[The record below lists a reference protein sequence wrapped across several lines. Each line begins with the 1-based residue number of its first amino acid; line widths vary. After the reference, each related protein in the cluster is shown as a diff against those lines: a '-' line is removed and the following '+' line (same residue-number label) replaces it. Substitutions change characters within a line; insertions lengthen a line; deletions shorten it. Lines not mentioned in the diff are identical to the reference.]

1 MTKVAELQIEIAA
14 NVARLTSDFGRAKEE
29 VNRSMGHIQRTVREQ
44 LDGVKESLKSMKEMV
59 EAMGIAMLAEHL
71 VEAAK
76 SAAEFGDR
84 IEHAAQQT
92 GMSTKSLQG
101 LGFAAKMSDVDF
113 QSLSVGLEHL
123 SRAMLQTQ
131 QGSLQ
136 SASAFRSVG
145 LSAQQLQGMS
155 MDEVLAKVADRFHA
169 TRDGATK
176 TALAMQ
182 LFGRSGAELIPLL
195 DRGSEGIDALKAKAK
210 QLGIVMSEESVRQSA
225 AFADK
230 LKEISAEG
238 QAVTRNLMGELMPA
252 MNRIVDAFLEGSS
265 DGGVLKEM
273 FRQMGEAAV
282 WMTGFIAKLAATVEA
297 LGKTIA
303 MVAAVVSHPLS
314 AKSIFEAWKEDVDA
328 LQAKTNR
335 FLATLNTA
343 SAASSPSESEG
354 ATGTGTLAV
363 FRTSGG
369 RGGGRHHAGGGKS
382 QMAEYEERLAEAKV
396 YYQQTNDLR
405 EYSKAR
411 EIRYWQ
417 DILETQKLSANDRI
431 AIERRVSSLTL
442 DQMKQD
448 AAERR
453 KLAEEAIQAHRDQAL
468 NEVALDEQKARTQ
481 LKSGRITHD
490 QLLQMQQN
498 FEDEKFRIEVDAQQ
512 KRIAL
517 LQGDPNHDP
526 VALQRQLDQLAQIE
540 QKHALDMENLHTQ
553 AATNSVQAWQKA
565 FAPITQAFD
574 TTIKGM
580 IMGTTTWQKG
590 VTNLL
595 DSVVA
600 EFVNA
605 GVKMVTQWA
614 ANEMAKTAATVTGT
628 ATRTAAEQ
636 QASASG
642 LASSAMAV
650 IKAIMND
657 AAKVFSGVWA
667 ALSGIPYVGPAL
679 AAASAPAA
687 MATVAGVAGSVAS
700 SAGGAWQIPTDRLNF
715 VHRNET
721 ILPADKAAGLDRLI
735 SGNAGGGTVHI
746 HARSDAD
753 VVRVGDLQTLLRQMG
768 RNFVPVTRF
777 P

>member
-44 LDGVKESLKSMKEMV
+44 LDGVKESLKSMKEMA

-76 SAAEFGDR
+76 SAAEFGNR

-92 GMSTKSLQG
+92 GMSAESLQG
-101 LGFAAKMSDVDF
+101 LSFAARMSDVDF

-123 SRAMLQTQ
+123 SRAMLQTR

-145 LSAQQLQGMS
+145 LSAQQLQSMS
-155 MDEVLAKVADRFHA
+155 LDEVLAHVADRFHA
-169 TRDGATK
+169 TRDGAAK

-210 QLGIVMSEESVRQSA
+210 ALGIVMSSDAVRQSA
-225 AFADK
+225 EFADK
-230 LKEISAEG
+230 LKEISAQG
-238 QAVTRNLMGELMPA
+238 QALTRNLMGELMPA
-252 MNRIVDAFLEGSS
+252 MNRIVDAFLAGSS

-273 FRQMGEAAV
+273 FRQIGEGAV
-282 WMTGFIAKLAATVEA
+282 WVTGFIAKLSATVEA

-328 LQAKTNR
+328 LQTRTNR
-335 FLATLNTA
+335 FLATLDRA
-343 SAASSPSESEG
+343 SVASSPSESEG
-354 ATGTGTLAV
+354 ATGTGALAV
-363 FRTSGG
+363 YQTSHRH
-369 RGGGRHHAGGGKS
+369 RGGAGGSGAGRS
-382 QMAEYEERLAEAKV
+382 HLSEYEQRLANAKV
-396 YYQQTNDLR
+396 YYQETHDLR
-405 EYSKAR
+405 EYSKAQ

-417 DILETQKLSANDRI
+417 DILETEKLSANDRL
-431 AIERRVSSLTL
+431 AIERRVSSLRL
-442 DQMKQD
+442 AQMRQD
-448 AAERR
+448 ASDRQ
-453 KLAEEAIQAHRDQAL
+453 KLAEEAIQASRDRAL
-468 NEVALDEQKARTQ
+468 GEVALDEQKAQTL
-481 LKSGRITHD
+481 LKSGQITHD
-490 QLLQMQQN
+490 QLLQMQQTYQ
-498 FEDEKFRIEVDAQQ
+498 DEKYQIEVQAQQ

-526 VALQRQLDQLAQIE
+526 VALQRQLDQLASIE
-540 QKHALDMENLHTQ
+540 QKHALDMEKLHTR
-553 AATNSVQAWQKA
+553 AATNSVAAWQKA

-590 VTNLL
+590 MTNLL

-600 EFVNA
+600 EFVGA
-605 GVKMVTQWA
+605 GVRMVTQWA
-614 ANEMAKTAATVTGT
+614 ANEMARTAATLTGT

-636 QASASG
+636 SANASG
-642 LASSAMAV
+642 LASSALTV
-650 IKAIMND
+650 VKAIMND

-700 SAGGAWQIPTDRLNF
+700 SAGGAWQIPADRLNF

-735 SGNAGGGTVHI
+735 SGGGGGTVHI

-753 VVRVGDLQTLLRQMG
+753 VVRVGDLQTLLRRMG
-768 RNFVPVTRF
+768 RNFVPVVRH

>member
-29 VNRSMGHIQRTVREQ
+29 VNRSMGHIRRDVKEQ

-59 EAMGIAMLAEHL
+59 EAMGIALLAEHL

-84 IEHAAQQT
+84 IEHAAQKT
-92 GMSTKSLQG
+92 GMSAQSLQG

-145 LSAQQLQGMS
+145 LSARQLQDMS

-195 DRGSEGIDALKAKAK
+195 DQGSSGIDALEAKAK
-210 QLGIVMSEESVRQSA
+210 QLGIVMSSEAVRQSA
-225 AFADK
+225 EFADR

-252 MNRIVDAFLEGSS
+252 MNRIVDAFLKGSS
-265 DGGVLKEM
+265 DGGVLKEI
-273 FRQMGEAAV
+273 FQSIGEGAV
-282 WMTGFIAKLAATVEA
+282 WLTGFIAKLSATVEA

-328 LQAKTNR
+328 LQAKTNA
-335 FLATLNTA
+335 FLSTLNTA
-343 SAASSPSESEG
+343 SAASSPSESIG

-363 FRTSGG
+363 YQTSR
-369 RGGGRHHAGGGKS
+369 RGAGAGGGKS
-382 QMAEYEERLAEAKV
+382 QMSEYEQRLADAKV
-396 YYQQTNDLR
+396 YYQEIHDLR
-405 EYSKAR
+405 EYSKAQ
-411 EIRYWQ
+411 EIQYWQ
-417 DILETQKLSANDRI
+417 DILETEKVSAHDRL
-431 AIERRVSSLTL
+431 AIERRVSSLRL
-442 DQMKQD
+442 AQMKQEASD
-448 AAERR
+448 RQ
-453 KLAEEAIQAHRDQAL
+453 KLAEEAIQASRDRAMG
-468 NEVALDEQKARTQ
+468 EVALDEQKAQTL

-490 QLLQMQQN
+490 QLLQMQQAYQG
-498 FEDEKFRIEVDAQQ
+498 EKYRIEVDARQ

-526 VALQRQLDQLAQIE
+526 VALQRQLDQLAQIQ
-540 QKHALDMENLHTQ
+540 QKHALDMEKLHTR
-553 AATNSVQAWQKA
+553 AATNSVAAWQKA

-580 IMGTTTWQKG
+580 IMGTTTWRKG

-600 EFVNA
+600 EFIDA

-614 ANEMAKTAATVTGT
+614 ANEMAKTAATMTGT

-636 QASASG
+636 SANASG

-650 IKAIMND
+650 VKAIMND

-700 SAGGAWQIPTDRLNF
+700 SAGGAWQIPADRLNF

-735 SGNAGGGTVHI
+735 SAGGGGGTVHI
-746 HARSDAD
+746 HARSDSD
-753 VVRVGDLQTLLRQMG
+753 VVRVGDLQALLRRMG
-768 RNFVPVTRF
+768 RNFVPVTRH

>member
-14 NVARLTSDFGRAKEE
+14 NVARLTEDFSKAKSE

-71 VEAAK
+71 VEAAR
-76 SAAEFGDR
+76 SAAEFGDQ

-92 GMSTKSLQG
+92 GMSAKSLQG

-113 QSLSVGLEHL
+113 QYLSVGLDHL

-145 LSAQQLQGMS
+145 LSAQDLKSMR

-169 TRDGATK
+169 THDGATK

-182 LFGRSGAELIPLL
+182 LFGRSGAQLIPLL
-195 DRGSEGIDALKAKAK
+195 DRGSEGIDALKSKAK
-210 QLGIVMSEESVRQSA
+210 QLGIVMSDEAVRQSA
-225 AFADK
+225 EFADK
-230 LKEISAEG
+230 LKEISAQG

-252 MNRIVDAFLEGSS
+252 MNRIVDAFLKGSS

-282 WMTGFIAKLAATVEA
+282 WVTGFIAKLAATVDA

-314 AKSIFEAWKEDVDA
+314 AKSIFEAWKQDVDA
-328 LQAKTNR
+328 LQARTNQ

-343 SAASSPSESEG
+343 SAASSPAESEG
-354 ATGTGTLAV
+354 ATGTGVLPV

-369 RGGGRHHAGGGKS
+369 RGGRHHTSVDQS
-382 QMAEYEERLAEAKV
+382 QMSEYEQRLVDAKL
-396 YYQQTNDLR
+396 YYQQTHDLR
-405 EYSKAR
+405 AYSKAQ
-411 EIRYWQ
+411 EIQYWQ
-417 DILETQKLSANDRI
+417 DILETQTVSAHDRI
-431 AIERRVSSLTL
+431 AIERRVSSLRL
-442 DQMKQD
+442 EQMKRQ
-448 AAERR
+448 AAERQ
-453 KLAEEAIQAHRDQAL
+453 KLAEEAIQSSRDRAL
-468 NEVALDEQKARTQ
+468 GEVALDEQKAQTL

-490 QLLQMQQN
+490 QLLQMQRN
-498 FEDEKFRIEVDAQQ
+498 FEDEKYRIEVDAQQ

-526 VALQRQLDQLAQIE
+526 VALQRQLDQLAQIQ
-540 QKHALDMENLHTQ
+540 QKHALDMEKLHTQ
-553 AATNSVQAWQKA
+553 AATNSAQAWQKA
-565 FAPITQAFD
+565 FQPIAQAFD

-595 DSVVA
+595 NSVVA
-600 EFVNA
+600 EFVDA

-614 ANEMAKTAATVTGT
+614 ANEMAKTAATLTGT

-636 QASASG
+636 SASASG

-700 SAGGAWQIPTDRLNF
+700 SAGGAWQIPADRLNF

-735 SGNAGGGTVHI
+735 GNGGGGGTVHI

-753 VVRVGDLQTLLRQMG
+753 VVRVGDLQTLLRRMG
-768 RNFVPVTRF
+768 RNFVPVTRY

>member
-1 MTKVAELQIEIAA
+1 MTKVAELQIELAA

-92 GMSTKSLQG
+92 EMSTESLQG

-252 MNRIVDAFLEGSS
+252 MNRIVDAFLKGST

-273 FRQMGEAAV
+273 FRQMGDAAV

-303 MVAAVVSHPLS
+303 MVAAVVSHPMS

-328 LQAKTNR
+328 LQARTNA
-335 FLATLNTA
+335 FLATLGTA

-363 FRTSGG
+363 FRTSGS
-369 RGGGRHHAGGGKS
+369 RSGRHHAGGERS
-382 QMAEYEERLAEAKV
+382 HMAEYEERLAETKV
-396 YYQQTNDLR
+396 YYQQTDDLR
-405 EYSKAR
+405 EYSKSQ

-468 NEVALDEQKARTQ
+468 NDVALDEEKAQTK

-540 QKHALDMENLHTQ
+540 QKHALDMEKLHTQ
-553 AATNSVQAWQKA
+553 AATNAVAAWQKA

-595 DSVVA
+595 NSVVA

-614 ANEMAKTAATVTGT
+614 ANEMAKTAATLTGT

-735 SGNAGGGTVHI
+735 NGGAGGGTVHI

-753 VVRVGDLQTLLRQMG
+753 VVRVGDLQALLRQMG

>member
-14 NVARLTSDFGRAKEE
+14 NVARLTEDFGRAKAE
-29 VNRSMGHIQRTVREQ
+29 VNRSMGHIQRDVKEQ
-44 LDGVKESLKSMKEMV
+44 LNGVKESLKSMKEMV
-59 EAMGIAMLAEHL
+59 EAMGIALLAEHL

-76 SAAEFGDR
+76 RAAEFGDR
-84 IEHAAQQT
+84 IEHAAQKT
-92 GMSTKSLQG
+92 GMSAESLQG

-123 SRAMLQTQ
+123 SRAMLQAQ

-136 SASAFRSVG
+136 SASAFQSVG
-145 LSAQQLQGMS
+145 LSARQLKSMS
-155 MDEVLAKVADRFHA
+155 MDEVLGRVADRFHQ

-210 QLGIVMSEESVRQSA
+210 QLGIVMGSDAVRQSA
-225 AFADK
+225 EFADR
-230 LKEISAEG
+230 LKEITAEG

-252 MNRIVDAFLEGSS
+252 MNRIMDAFLKGSS
-265 DGGVLKEM
+265 DGGVLKEI
-273 FRQMGEAAV
+273 FRQIGEGAV
-282 WMTGFIAKLAATVEA
+282 WLTGFIAKLAATVEA

-314 AKSIFEAWKEDVDA
+314 AKSIFEAWKQDVDA
-328 LQAKTNR
+328 LQTKTNR
-335 FLATLNTA
+335 FLATLD
-343 SAASSPSESEG
+343 AAHSGSPSSESEG

-363 FRTSGG
+363 YKTSHRGTSGI
-369 RGGGRHHAGGGKS
+369 KS
-382 QMAEYEERLAEAKV
+382 HMSEYEQRLADAKV
-396 YYQQTNDLR
+396 YYQQTHDLR
-405 EYSKAR
+405 EYSKAQ
-411 EIRYWQ
+411 EIQYWQ
-417 DILETQKLSANDRI
+417 DILETEKVSAQDRL
-431 AIERRVSSLTL
+431 AIERRVSSLRL
-442 DQMKQD
+442 EQMKRD
-448 AAERR
+448 AADRQ
-453 KLAEEAIQAHRDQAL
+453 KLAQEAIQASRDRAL
-468 NEVALDEQKARTQ
+468 NEVALDEQKAQTL

-498 FEDEKFRIEVDAQQ
+498 DEDEKYRIEVQAQQ

-526 VALQRQLDQLAQIE
+526 VALQRQLDQLAQVE
-540 QKHALDMENLHTQ
+540 QKHALDMEKLHTR
-553 AATNSVQAWQKA
+553 AATNSAQAWQKA
-565 FAPITQAFD
+565 FQPIAQAFD
-574 TTIKGM
+574 TTVKGM

-595 DSVVA
+595 NSVVA

-605 GVKMVTQWA
+605 GVKMATQWA
-614 ANEMAKTAATVTGT
+614 ANEMAKTAATLTGT

-636 QASASG
+636 SASASG
-642 LASSAMAV
+642 LASSAMTV
-650 IKAIMND
+650 VKAIMND

-700 SAGGAWQIPTDRLNF
+700 SAGGDWQIPTDRLNL
-715 VHRNET
+715 VHKHET

-735 SGNAGGGTVHI
+735 NGSGGAVHI
-746 HARSDAD
+746 HARSDSD
-753 VVRVGDLQTLLRQMG
+753 VVRVGDLQTLLRRMG
-768 RNFVPVTRF
+768 RNFVPVTRH

>member
-14 NVARLTSDFGRAKEE
+14 NVARLTEDFSRAKSE

-59 EAMGIAMLAEHL
+59 EAMGIALLAEHL

-84 IEHAAQQT
+84 IEHAAQKT
-92 GMSTKSLQG
+92 GMSAESLQG

-113 QSLSVGLEHL
+113 QSLTIGLTHL

-145 LSAQQLQGMS
+145 LSAQQLQSMS

-182 LFGRSGAELIPLL
+182 IFGRSGAELIPLL

-210 QLGIVMSEESVRQSA
+210 QLGIVMGSDAVSQSA
-225 AFADK
+225 EFADR
-230 LKEISAEG
+230 LKEISAQG

-252 MNRIVDAFLEGSS
+252 MNRIVDAFLKGSS
-265 DGGVLKEM
+265 DGGVLKEI
-273 FRQMGEAAV
+273 FRQIGEGAV
-282 WMTGFIAKLAATVEA
+282 WLTGFIAKLAATVEA

-314 AKSIFEAWKEDVDA
+314 AKSIFEAWKQDVDA
-328 LQAKTNR
+328 LQAKTNA

-343 SAASSPSESEG
+343 SSASSPSESEG

-363 FRTSGG
+363 YKTNHRSASGS
-369 RGGGRHHAGGGKS
+369 KS
-382 QMAEYEERLAEAKV
+382 QMSEYEQRLADAKV
-396 YYQQTNDLR
+396 YYQQTHDLR
-405 EYSKAR
+405 EYSKAQ
-411 EIRYWQ
+411 EIQYWQ
-417 DILETQKLSANDRI
+417 DILETEKVSAHDRL
-431 AIERRVSSLTL
+431 AIERRVSSLRL
-442 DQMKQD
+442 EQMKRQASD
-448 AAERR
+448 RQ
-453 KLAEEAIQAHRDQAL
+453 KLTEEAIHASRDRAL
-468 NEVALDEQKARTQ
+468 GEVSLDEQKAQTQ

-490 QLLQMQQN
+490 QLLQMQQDY
-498 FEDEKFRIEVDAQQ
+498 EDEKYRIEVDAQQ

-526 VALQRQLDQLAQIE
+526 VALQRQLDRLAQIQ
-540 QKHALDMENLHTQ
+540 QKHALDMEKLHTQ
-553 AATNSVQAWQKA
+553 AATNSAQAWQKA
-565 FAPITQAFD
+565 FQPITQAFD

-595 DSVVA
+595 NSVVA

-614 ANEMAKTAATVTGT
+614 ANEMAKTAASVTGT

-636 QASASG
+636 SASASG
-642 LASSAMAV
+642 LASSAMTV
-650 IKAIMND
+650 VKAIMND

-700 SAGGAWQIPTDRLNF
+700 SAGGAWQIPADRLNF

-735 SGNAGGGTVHI
+735 GNGGGGGTVHI
-746 HARSDAD
+746 HARSDFD
-753 VVRVGDLQTLLRQMG
+753 VVRVGDLQTLLRRMG
-768 RNFVPVTRF
+768 RNFVPVTRH

>member
-14 NVARLTSDFGRAKEE
+14 NVARLTEDFSRAKSE

-44 LDGVKESLKSMKEMV
+44 LDGVKESPKSMKEMV
-59 EAMGIAMLAEHL
+59 EAMGIALLAEHL

-84 IEHAAQQT
+84 IEHAAQKT
-92 GMSTKSLQG
+92 GMSAESLQG

-113 QSLSVGLEHL
+113 QSLTIGLTHL

-145 LSAQQLQGMS
+145 LSAQQLQSMS

-182 LFGRSGAELIPLL
+182 IFGRSGAELIPLL

-210 QLGIVMSEESVRQSA
+210 QLGIVMGSDAVSQSA
-225 AFADK
+225 EFADR
-230 LKEISAEG
+230 LKEISAQG

-252 MNRIVDAFLEGSS
+252 MNRIVDAFLKGSS
-265 DGGVLKEM
+265 DGGVLKEI
-273 FRQMGEAAV
+273 FRQIGEGAV
-282 WMTGFIAKLAATVEA
+282 WLTGFIAKLAATVEA

-314 AKSIFEAWKEDVDA
+314 AKSIFEAWKQDVDA
-328 LQAKTNR
+328 LQAKTNA

-343 SAASSPSESEG
+343 SSASSPSESEG

-363 FRTSGG
+363 YKTNHRSASGS
-369 RGGGRHHAGGGKS
+369 KS
-382 QMAEYEERLAEAKV
+382 QMSEYEQRLADAKV
-396 YYQQTNDLR
+396 YYQQTHDLR
-405 EYSKAR
+405 EYSKAQ
-411 EIRYWQ
+411 EIQYWQ
-417 DILETQKLSANDRI
+417 DILETEKVSAHDRL
-431 AIERRVSSLTL
+431 AIERRVSSLRL
-442 DQMKQD
+442 EQMKRQASD
-448 AAERR
+448 RQ
-453 KLAEEAIQAHRDQAL
+453 KLTEEAIHASRDRAL
-468 NEVALDEQKARTQ
+468 GEVSLDEQKAQTQ

-490 QLLQMQQN
+490 QLLQMQQDY
-498 FEDEKFRIEVDAQQ
+498 EDEKYRIEVDAQQ

-526 VALQRQLDQLAQIE
+526 VALQRQLDRLAQIQ
-540 QKHALDMENLHTQ
+540 QKHALDMEKLHTQ
-553 AATNSVQAWQKA
+553 AATNSAQAWQKA
-565 FAPITQAFD
+565 FQPITQAFD

-595 DSVVA
+595 NSVVA

-614 ANEMAKTAATVTGT
+614 ANEMAKTAASVTGT

-636 QASASG
+636 SASASG
-642 LASSAMAV
+642 LASSAMTV
-650 IKAIMND
+650 VKAIMND

-700 SAGGAWQIPTDRLNF
+700 SAGGAWQIPADRLNF

-735 SGNAGGGTVHI
+735 GNGGGGGTVHI
-746 HARSDAD
+746 HARSDFD
-753 VVRVGDLQTLLRQMG
+753 VVRVGDLQTLLRRMG
-768 RNFVPVTRF
+768 RNFVPVTRH

>member
-14 NVARLTSDFGRAKEE
+14 NVARLTEDFSRAKSE

-44 LDGVKESLKSMKEMV
+44 LAGVKESLKSMKEMV
-59 EAMGIAMLAEHL
+59 EAMGIALLAEHL
-71 VEAAK
+71 VEAAR

-84 IEHAAQQT
+84 IEHAAQKT
-92 GMSTKSLQG
+92 GMSAQSLQG
-101 LGFAAKMSDVDF
+101 LGFAARMSDVDF
-113 QSLSVGLEHL
+113 RSLSIGLTHL

-145 LSAQQLQGMS
+145 LSARQLRSMS
-155 MDEVLAKVADRFHA
+155 LDEVLAKVADRFHA

-210 QLGIVMSEESVRQSA
+210 QLGIVMSDEAVRQSA
-225 AFADK
+225 EFADR
-230 LKEISAEG
+230 LKEISAQG

-252 MNRIVDAFLEGSS
+252 MNRIVDAFLKGSS
-265 DGGVLKEM
+265 DGGVLKEI
-273 FRQMGEAAV
+273 FKQIGEGAV
-282 WMTGFIAKLAATVEA
+282 WLTGFIAKLAATVEA

-314 AKSIFEAWKEDVDA
+314 AKSIFEAWKQDVDA
-328 LQAKTNR
+328 LQARTNA
-335 FLATLNTA
+335 FLATLDTA
-343 SAASSPSESEG
+343 SSASSPSESEG

-363 FRTSGG
+363 YKTS
-369 RGGGRHHAGGGKS
+369 HHGAGGIKS
-382 QMAEYEERLAEAKV
+382 QMSEYEQRLADAKV
-396 YYQQTNDLR
+396 YYQQTHDLR

-411 EIRYWQ
+411 EIQYWQ
-417 DILETQKLSANDRI
+417 DILETEKVSAHDRL
-431 AIERRVSSLTL
+431 AIERRVSSLRL
-442 DQMKQD
+442 AQMKQD
-448 AAERR
+448 AADRQ
-453 KLAEEAIQAHRDQAL
+453 KLAEESIQASRDRAL
-468 NEVALDEQKARTQ
+468 GEVALDEQKAQTQ

-490 QLLQMQQN
+490 QLLQMQQVYQ
-498 FEDEKFRIEVDAQQ
+498 DEKYRIEVDARQ

-526 VALQRQLDQLAQIE
+526 VALQRQLDQLAQIQ
-540 QKHALDMENLHTQ
+540 QKHALDMEKLHTR
-553 AATNSVQAWQKA
+553 AATNSAQAWQKA

-580 IMGTTTWQKG
+580 IMGTTTWRKG

-595 DSVVA
+595 NSVVS

-614 ANEMAKTAATVTGT
+614 ANEMAKTAATLTGT

-636 QASASG
+636 SASASG
-642 LASSAMAV
+642 LASSALAV

-700 SAGGAWQIPTDRLNF
+700 SAGGAWQIPADRLNF

-735 SGNAGGGTVHI
+735 SGGGGGGAVHI

-753 VVRVGDLQTLLRQMG
+753 VVRVGDLQTLLRRMG
-768 RNFVPVTRF
+768 RNFVPVTRH